1 LFCCCCIS
9 NMALVVPDFVFVL
22 TAVVARYCTLES
34 AMVSPSMECTNMVKT
49 DSVDLYRSVGAG

>member
-1 LFCCCCIS
+1 
-9 NMALVVPDFVFVL
+9 MALVVPDFVFVL